1 VSDAEQ
7 PRQGRDGFDPGQAHD
22 RARRALELGCMLAI
36 NCDVHSPGDY
46 DNLRFGVMTAR
57 RAGAPAGR
65 VVNTLDHDT
74 LHKWLRREVRLSPG
88 ASEAARGGTPAVAPK
103 TAPATA
109 AKAAKPRVRSK
120 KP

>member
-1 VSDAEQ
+1 
-7 PRQGRDGFDPGQAHD
+7 
-22 RARRALELGCMLAI
+22 I

>member
-74 LHKWLRREVRLSPG
+74 LHKWLRREVRLSTGRP
-88 ASEAARGGTPAVAPK
+88 SHQ
-103 TAPATA
+103 
-109 AKAAKPRVRSK
+109 KPRPQLPPRPPSLACGQRS
-120 KP
+120 PEP